1 MELKQMICPSCTGAV
16 QVPTNMDRIA
26 CVYCGSELIVE
37 YSEGDMM
44 TLSLAQ
50 KIKETLQDVGQETQ
64 GAIRENTGVTKT
76 ELQRLQI
83 GQQIGTL
90 QIQLSSIRAEIRTL
104 EREKQLSRTAKSQ
117 LKELRKEE
125 QACMLQIRNLQ
136 SLLSDEKV
144 TQQVSKSES
153 SKTKSSSMSSPM
165 KKGCAWGCVWGC
177 ATYIGVALVLSIVAI
192 PLDKLFFNISTNDDV
207 NGPFISIAAFVSFF
221 FGVAVFFYFL
231 FPDAGIWKRLPFRI
245 PFDKSEKSTNG

>member
-26 CVYCGSELIVE
+26 CAYCGSELIVE
-37 YSEGDMM
+37 YSEGDM

-64 GAIRENTGVTKT
+64 GAIRENTGVTKA

-104 EREKQLSRTAKSQ
+104 EREKQLSRAAKSQ

-125 QACMLQIRNLQ
+125 QECLLQIRNLQ
-136 SLLSDEKV
+136 SFLSDEKV

-153 SKTKSSSMSSPM
+153 SKIKSPSVSSPL
-165 KKGCAWGCVWGC
+165 KKGCAWGCV
-177 ATYIGVALVLSIVAI
+177 TYIGVALVLSIVAI
-192 PLDKLFFNISTNDDV
+192 PLDMLFFNISFNDDV
-207 NGPFISIAAFVSFF
+207 YGPFFSIAAFVGFL

-231 FPDAGIWKRLPFRI
+231 FPNAGIWKRLPFRI
-245 PFDKSEKSTNG
+245 PFDKSENSTNG